1 MQSCTAERQGC
12 ARPSRSAAIDLTS
25 ASLQNRSF
33 RQVAADPKSR
43 RLFTLAEEQANR
55 ERLGGLVPGK
65 GTSAVHSGNMLV
77 VADVPQSD
85 VVHWV
90 RGLDVA
96 QTAPYSLELMRGQ
109 R

>member
-1 MQSCTAERQGC
+1 VAISEGSFA
-12 ARPSRSAAIDLTS
+12 PSN
-25 ASLQNRSF
+25 QSF

-43 RLFTLAEEQANR
+43 RSFTLAEEQVNR
-55 ERLGGLVPGK
+55 GRLGGLVRRK

-90 RGLDVA
+90 RGVDVA